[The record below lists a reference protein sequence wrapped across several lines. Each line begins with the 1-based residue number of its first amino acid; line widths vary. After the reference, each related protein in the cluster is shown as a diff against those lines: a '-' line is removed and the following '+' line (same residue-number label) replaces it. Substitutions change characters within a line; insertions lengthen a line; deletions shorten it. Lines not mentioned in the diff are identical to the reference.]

1 MRRRQIRQAVRSG
14 YDDAI
19 VVSAAA
25 LDQETPAFADP
36 QNSRQQ

>member
-19 VVSAAA
+19 VVA